1 MTTTIKNLH
10 YYTQT
15 TFPITIPLRN
25 IKHYQ
30 QAVVNGLDAGTLIT
44 FHDGSVEQLTFAPN
58 VLDEAFESF
67 KETEE

>member
-1 MTTTIKNLH
+1 MATTIKGLR
-10 YYTQT
+10 YYAQT

-44 FHDGSVEQLTFAPN
+44 FHDGTFEQLTFAPN